1 MRTRGHPVPLLPA
14 DDNTEQESK
23 VTVKSVTSN
32 NNIAAHNA
40 VPRESSTNI
49 PMAARQP
56 AGHCAALQ
64 SGFIATTQHTAPSE
78 APKLSSSINQEN
90 STDDTAPGSA
100 IARRMRVLRDKIKAF
115 NMEKEIDRLIVA
127 SLTEELEIL
136 ENMLLQQRKRQE
148 ARDAKKF
155 ATKETVSQPSRG
167 KLGLQI
173 VGKTKDADNQ
183 EFPARESKKLS
194 SSQVAGRRISPP
206 CPPEVEDPPAL
217 KTSSVELVDAD
228 HSVMKERGHPLS
240 AKVPNKELQACYS
253 NGIAKQS
260 SKQPLG
266 INSKKAVKAKAVT
279 IETTKADT
287 DQSEAIKTIT
297 STLSDKKPPRI
308 IKEPS
313 ELLQSILLTTP
324 GSSPSKTQ
332 TSAPPS
338 KTIATDA
345 PSRLDAFNIPSAAN
359 IQRSD
364 SRINPHRSR

>member
-1 MRTRGHPVPLLPA
+1 
-14 DDNTEQESK
+14 
-23 VTVKSVTSN
+23 VTSN

-155 ATKETVSQPSRG
+155 ATKETVSQLLEANWDS
-167 KLGLQI
+167 KL
-173 VGKTKDADNQ
+173 
-183 EFPARESKKLS
+183 
-194 SSQVAGRRISPP
+194 
-206 CPPEVEDPPAL
+206 
-217 KTSSVELVDAD
+217 
-228 HSVMKERGHPLS
+228 
-240 AKVPNKELQACYS
+240 
-253 NGIAKQS
+253 
-260 SKQPLG
+260 
-266 INSKKAVKAKAVT
+266 
-279 IETTKADT
+279 
-287 DQSEAIKTIT
+287 
-297 STLSDKKPPRI
+297 
-308 IKEPS
+308 
-313 ELLQSILLTTP
+313 
-324 GSSPSKTQ
+324 
-332 TSAPPS
+332 
-338 KTIATDA
+338 
-345 PSRLDAFNIPSAAN
+345 
-359 IQRSD
+359 
-364 SRINPHRSR
+364 